1 MQSSSPTESL
11 IIRDVEVGDLAQVLE
26 LLSHLTSAPALTQ
39 RELEVVHQRRVAAG
53 VRTLV
58 AVDPEMHTVL
68 GTASLL
74 VEPKFTRG
82 GKSVGHVEDV
92 VTHPLSRGKG
102 IGQKLLQQLVVAAK
116 EHDCYKVILDCTDDM
131 LAYYS
136 KAGFRK
142 CENQMRLDIA

>member
-1 MQSSSPTESL
+1 MTDSL
-11 IIRDVEVGDLAQVLE
+11 IIRDVEIGDLAQVLE
-26 LLSHLTSAPALTQ
+26 LLSHLTSAPALSQ
-39 RELEVVHQRRVAAG
+39 SELEVLHNRRVMAG

-58 AVDPEMHTVL
+58 AVDPKTHEVF

-92 VTHPLSRGKG
+92 VTHPKCRGKG
-102 IGQKLLQQLVVAAK
+102 IGQRLLQRLVAAAK
-116 EHDCYKVILDCTDDM
+116 EHNCYKVILDCADTTV
-131 LAYYS
+131 AYYS

-142 CENQMRLDIA
+142 CENQMRLDIE

>member
-1 MQSSSPTESL
+1 MTDSL

-26 LLSHLTSAPALTQ
+26 LLSHLTSAPALSQ
-39 RELEVVHQRRVAAG
+39 IELEMLHNRRVMAG

-58 AVDPEMHTVL
+58 AVDPEAREIV

-92 VTHPLSRGKG
+92 VTHPRCRGKG
-102 IGQKLLQQLVVAAK
+102 IGQKLLQRLVEAAK
-116 EHDCYKVILDCTDDM
+116 EHDCYKVILDCSDNTI
-131 LAYYS
+131 AYYS

-142 CENQMRLDIA
+142 CENQMRLDIV